1 VGNKKAA
8 AAGFTDDDDAL
19 LAELGVETE
28 VKKVQ
33 TYTPKRTF
41 RRLRSTFAG
50 NFRIALGVIIGAS
63 LLPEVA

>member
-1 VGNKKAA
+1 MGNKKAA

-33 TYTPKRTF
+33 TYTPKQERIIAGFEDIQRFAREHGRVTITS
-41 RRLRSTFAG
+41 RR
-50 NFRIALGVIIGAS
+50 
-63 LLPEVA
+63 